1 MEVGQVGR
9 LGPYLTAPVVQML
22 MNVDGSQGLDPAP
35 VQHQRMEEMIV
46 LVTAKEYSSFYI
58 MMSSDSSRA
67 WSDRSNGYSFGA
79 LCQCDN
85 SVF

>member
-1 MEVGQVGR
+1 MEVGQVGH

-46 LVTAKEYSSFYI
+46 LVTA
-58 MMSSDSSRA
+58 R
-67 WSDRSNGYSFGA
+67 
-79 LCQCDN
+79 
-85 SVF
+85 

>member
-22 MNVDGSQGLDPAP
+22 MNVDGSQRLDPAL

-46 LVTAKEYSSFYI
+46 LVTARSQKSVHQVNFYKKPFAI
-58 MMSSDSSRA
+58 
-67 WSDRSNGYSFGA
+67 
-79 LCQCDN
+79 
-85 SVF
+85 SVSIVT